1 MVVRKFCRVLQLA
14 LCTGLAAAC
23 AVQPGPLYTAV
34 QAAAPA
40 VGGTPLAV
48 IRHLRARSQSV
59 PAVLLYQLPEMANGC
74 EATSLTMLLQSYGFA
89 ADKLQIAY
97 EYVPREE
104 FYEQDGEV
112 YGPAPDDA
120 YAGDPV
126 AYGYYCFA
134 QPLCQAADAFLRDA
148 GETLRAQDLT
158 GISTVGLEQVL
169 CDGRPVVVW
178 GTLLFETPQY
188 STTYSWR
195 LPETGEVYIPY
206 SNLHCMLLYGYDEDY
221 YYLCDPLYGYQMVEK
236 ARFSAIYE
244 QMGRRAMTLDG
255 PVAIPARNAE

>member
-48 IRHLRARSQSV
+48 IRHL
-59 PAVLLYQLPEMANGC
+59 
-74 EATSLTMLLQSYGFA
+74 
-89 ADKLQIAY
+89 
-97 EYVPREE
+97 
-104 FYEQDGEV
+104 
-112 YGPAPDDA
+112 
-120 YAGDPV
+120 
-126 AYGYYCFA
+126 
-134 QPLCQAADAFLRDA
+134 
-148 GETLRAQDLT
+148 
-158 GISTVGLEQVL
+158 
-169 CDGRPVVVW
+169 
-178 GTLLFETPQY
+178 
-188 STTYSWR
+188 
-195 LPETGEVYIPY
+195 PETGEVYIPY

-236 ARFSAIYE
+236 ARFSSIYE

-255 PVAIPARNAE
+255 PAAIPARNAE